1 LSINIGVDVWTGGEM
16 VRAGHALEALPHLN
30 AAFAEGRLSFDKIRA
45 VTKVA
50 TPDDDEM
57 WTSIALHASGAQ
69 LARICEASGGRS
81 LRTILAVPVMLC
93 SIAAFE
99 SGGVTMACSS

>member
-1 LSINIGVDVWTGGEM
+1 VLAARIHAATAELVRLTAQLDSDGAWAETGMRSCAHWLSINIGVDVWTGGEM
-16 VRAGHALEALPHLN
+16 VRAGHALEILPHLS

-57 WTSIALHASGAQ
+57 
-69 LARICEASGGRS
+69 
-81 LRTILAVPVMLC
+81 
-93 SIAAFE
+93 
-99 SGGVTMACSS
+99 